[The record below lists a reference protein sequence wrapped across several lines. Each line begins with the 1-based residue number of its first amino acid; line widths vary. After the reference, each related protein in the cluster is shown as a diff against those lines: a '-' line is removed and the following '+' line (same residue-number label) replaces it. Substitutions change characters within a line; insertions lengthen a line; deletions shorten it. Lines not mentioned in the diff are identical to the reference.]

1 MSSNRTTSGRAIDE
15 PLTEPGADLLE
26 MDQHA
31 KALASYI
38 KQDRKLP
45 FTVGIFGEWG
55 EGKTTMVNFLKR
67 HLKPP
72 APPEGPASPFNFVT
86 FSAWPYTTSEKLW
99 RALILEIAKVL
110 YHVEAQVPD
119 TNQLAVRAP
128 EAVDT
133 RPDLI
138 GKFADFLHGDLF
150 RKQEQPPELSKFEK
164 LVKELDRTDYGKI
177 SKRTPTAAADQEA
190 MMSAVVSGALSVLGT
205 VSPLAAGIRSFIGWE
220 PKLNSEQSNESSG
233 GEAASE
239 EVEALPR
246 FQKLFREILEAKA
259 GKDPVYVFIDD
270 LDRAQ
275 PDVALDIMESIRIAL
290 SEGDCVYIIA
300 VDERLIAQG
309 LRLRY
314 RELFAKEED
323 VAIATKGQEYLE
335 KIIQFRTRVPPRTPE
350 QTQRLI
356 AAEFPHWT
364 PAGDIIQGIVGNN
377 PRRVK
382 QYCQRLSFQNM
393 IGSTPFT
400 LGSTPELE
408 PVQPATLLNA
418 QDTNAPDPDAQP

>member
-1 MSSNRTTSGRAIDE
+1 MSTNATSNNKSSRAIDE
-15 PLTEPGADLLE
+15 PLTQPGNDVLD
-26 MDQHA
+26 MDRHA
-31 KALASYI
+31 KALADYI
-38 KQDRKLP
+38 KQNRKLP

-55 EGKTTMVNFLKR
+55 EGKTTMVNFLKL
-67 HLKPP
+67 HLTPP
-72 APPEGPASPFNFVT
+72 QIEGPPSPFYFVS

-110 YHVEAQVPD
+110 YRVDPKTLEIEQP
-119 TNQLAVRAP
+119 P
-128 EAVDT
+128 EPPKS
-133 RPDLI
+133 RPDMI
-138 GKFADFLHGDLF
+138 RRFTEFLHGDLF
-150 RKQEQPPELSKFEK
+150 RAKPKPCELSNYEK
-164 LVKELDRTDYGKI
+164 LVKKLDRTDYGKI
-177 SKRTPTAAADQEA
+177 SKRRPDESLDQEA
-190 MMSAVVSGALSVLGT
+190 VMSAVVSGALSVLGT
-205 VSPLAAGIRSFIGWE
+205 VSPLVAGIRAFIGAE
-220 PKLNSEQSNESSG
+220 PKPRPEAEANGEESN
-233 GEAASE
+233 E

-246 FQKLFREILEAKA
+246 FQRLFRELLETKIGKA
-259 GKDPVYVFIDD
+259 PVYVFIDD

-290 SEGDCVYIIA
+290 SEGDCIYILA

-314 RELFAKEED
+314 RELFAED
-323 VAIATKGQEYLE
+323 KDATIAAKGQEYLE

-364 PAGDIIQGIVGNN
+364 PAGDIIQSIVGNN

-393 IGSTPFT
+393 IGSTTFM
-400 LGSTPELE
+400 LRSAPEPE
-408 PVQPATLLNA
+408 QEQQSSEQNSQTVPVPVIEAKVTS
-418 QDTNAPDPDAQP
+418 